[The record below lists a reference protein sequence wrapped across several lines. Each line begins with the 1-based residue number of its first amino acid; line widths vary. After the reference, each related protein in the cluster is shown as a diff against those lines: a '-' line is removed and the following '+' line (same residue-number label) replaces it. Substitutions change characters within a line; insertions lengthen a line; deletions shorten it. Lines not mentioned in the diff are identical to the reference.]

1 MADAAAPTE
10 KKDMLL
16 SQGAHEIRSPL
27 SVILGYVRML
37 MSGRMGS
44 LTDSQRKVVQEIGNS
59 ATKLAG
65 IADEMSSLARLL
77 AGNARLVRAQVELA
91 PLIAAEIPS
100 VTSLPD
106 RDVNIR
112 LIDDASGAIVFGD
125 AKNLGV
131 SFNSLMFSHRREL
144 VTSEELCVAIDRAA
158 GGGQATVRVSIGGA
172 DRIEELRRVPLSE
185 LGPLVE
191 FRSGLGYRLS
201 VARHVIEAHGG
212 RTFSKTEP
220 GVSPQASPLVVGA
233 VIILPEA

>member
-1 MADAAAPTE
+1 MADAAAATE

-37 MSGRMGS
+37 TSGRMGP
-44 LTDSQRKVVQEIGNS
+44 LTDAQRKVVQEIGNS

-77 AGNARLVRAQVELA
+77 AGNARLGRAEVELA

-100 VTSLPD
+100 VASLPD
-106 RDVNIR
+106 RDVKIR
-112 LIDDASGAIVFGD
+112 LIDDASGAAVLGD
-125 AKNLGV
+125 AKNLRV
-131 SFNSLMFSHRREL
+131 TFNSLMFSHRREL
-144 VTSEELCVAIDRAA
+144 VTSEELCVAIDRVAD
-158 GGGQATVRVSIGGA
+158 GSQATIRVTIGGA
-172 DRIEELRRVPLSE
+172 DRIEELRRLAVSE

-201 VARHVIEAHGG
+201 VARHVVEAHGG
-212 RTFSKTEP
+212 RTFSKTDP
-220 GVSPQASPLVVGA
+220 GGSPQASPLVIGA
-233 VIILPEA
+233 MVLLPEA